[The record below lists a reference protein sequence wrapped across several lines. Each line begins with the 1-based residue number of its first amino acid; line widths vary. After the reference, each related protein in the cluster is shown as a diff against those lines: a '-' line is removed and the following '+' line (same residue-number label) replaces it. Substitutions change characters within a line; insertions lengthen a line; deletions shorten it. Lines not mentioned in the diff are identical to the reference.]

1 MTPDPITG
9 FGLLVLAVFRRRRT
23 SPRTAPPMPACV
35 VEDDPLAELRRA
47 LEALLDADM
56 PRQAAGPAGR
66 RGGNDH
72 G

>member
-9 FGLLVLAVFRRRRT
+9 LGLLVLAVFRPRRI
-23 SPRTAPPMPACV
+23 SPRPAPPVPACA

-56 PRQAAGPAGR
+56 R
-66 RGGNDH
+66 R
-72 G
+72 